1 MAELTISQAIRKV
14 NDIKGR
20 LAKNHANASSSV
32 LYLVKEQPAYSF
44 KTELESAENHGRELL
59 RLPTAIAVANATT
72 HLEWEGKKIR
82 LAYAVRRLE
91 ELKGQI
97 KWYETLV
104 VSAQS
109 KKVDETYDYM
119 VVAGSND
126 GPQRV
131 KIEREWKCE
140 LPEADR
146 AKLVQKLQDEFN
158 RLNDQVETVNHRTS
172 ILLEG

>member
-20 LAKNHANASSSV
+20 LAKNQANASSSV
-32 LYLVKEQPAYSF
+32 LYLIKDPPAYSF

-59 RLPTAIAVANATT
+59 RLQTAIAVANAKT
-72 HLEWEGKKIR
+72 HVEFDGKKVL

-91 ELKGQI
+91 EIKGQI
-97 KWYETLV
+97 KWYGELV
-104 VSAQS
+104 VSNQA
-109 KKVDETYDYM
+109 KKVDETMDYAEVNGIM
-119 VVAGSND
+119 
-126 GPQRV
+126 QRV
-131 KIEREWKCE
+131 KVEREWKCE

-146 AKLVQKLQDEFN
+146 AKIVQKLQDEFN

-172 ILLEG
+172 ISLEG